1 MSTEIN
7 HLFIAL
13 EQLRKMIEDS
23 ISKADEAADYA
34 DEIGGEFEQELSS
47 DLDTLQVTLQEILDE
62 LGASI
67 DEGKTLWDDEVSLET
82 SLRDGLDDEE
92 NYKIDSEHI
101 QDELEQEKAEE
112 EEDRK

>member
-1 MSTEIN
+1 MSTEIK
-7 HLFIAL
+7 HLFITL
-13 EQLRKMIEDS
+13 EQLRKMLEDS
-23 ISKADEAADYA
+23 INKANEASDYA

-47 DLDTLQVTLQEILDE
+47 DLDTIQESLQEILDE
-62 LGASI
+62 LESSI
-67 DEGKTLWDDEVSLET
+67 EEGKTLWDDELSLEN
-82 SLRDGLDDEE
+82 SLIEGMDDEE